1 MTYAVNDTA
10 PGGHA
15 PVARV
20 VPDAG
25 RRVLV
30 MAAREAGVSVD
41 ELLAPNR
48 RYDRLRPRWAAML
61 AMHRAGMTVPAVA
74 RRVARDRA
82 TVFHGLRRAE
92 YRARRNTEFAA
103 LVDRMVAAIV
113 SPAAPV
119 NES

>member
-1 MTYAVNDTA
+1 MSTAISDTA
-10 PGGHA
+10 PGAQA

-25 RRVLV
+25 HRVLM

-48 RYDRLRPRWAAML
+48 HYARLRPRWAAML
-61 AMHRAGMTVPAVA
+61 AMRRAGMTVPAVA

-82 TVFHGLRRAE
+82 TVFHGLARAE
-92 YRARRNTEFAA
+92 YRARRNAEFAA

-113 SPAAPV
+113 PTVPS